1 MSRPRERGSAIG
13 RNGNGQSA
21 RVQMTEW
28 CAERCGVG
36 LVEARIK
43 THAYIACKILNE
55 DPTCWGRTSR
65 THNDSVPVDVGG

>member
-1 MSRPRERGSAIG
+1 
-13 RNGNGQSA
+13 
-21 RVQMTEW
+21 MTER